1 MLFVVYILFSENK
14 NKFYVGYTADL
25 ETRVIRHNQKSK
37 GFTGQVN
44 DWKIVY
50 IENYNTKQEAL
61 FREKQIKSWKSRVKI
76 EELIKTKKP

>member
-1 MLFVVYILFSENK
+1 MR
-14 NKFYVGYTADL
+14 YTADL

-61 FREKQIKSWKSRVKI
+61 FRENQIM
-76 EELIKTKKP
+76 EESG